1 MNDLKEL
8 IREVPDFPEPGINFY
23 DITTLLK
30 SPRGLREVVD
40 RFCWCF
46 MDRRVDK
53 VVGMESRGF
62 LFGPIIA
69 YDLNAG
75 FIPARK
81 PGKLPAKTVS
91 HEYDLEY
98 GTDCLQIHEDAIE
111 ENDNVLIVDDVIAT
125 GGTAQAT
132 AKLIESCGGR
142 VVGLGFVIELDF
154 LKGRDRLDGYDVT
167 SLIHYD

>member
-1 MNDLKEL
+1 MNELKEL

-30 SPRGLREVVD
+30 SARGLREVAD

-46 MDRRVDK
+46 MDRKVDK

-62 LFGPIIA
+62 LFAPIIA

-75 FIPARK
+75 FVPARK
-81 PGKLPAKTVS
+81 PGKLPAQTVS
-91 HEYDLEY
+91 YEYDLEY
-98 GTDCLQIHEDAIE
+98 GTDCLQIHADAIE
-111 ENDNVLIVDDVIAT
+111 PDDNVLIVDDVIAT

-132 AKLIESCGGR
+132 AELIERCGGR
-142 VVGLGFVIELDF
+142 VVGLGFVIELGF
-154 LKGRDRLDGYDVT
+154 LNGRERLDGYDVT
-167 SLIHYD
+167 SLIRYD